1 MHHLIRTLFLLL
13 MLTVQSTSFAGGYAG
28 VGYVFSEVEPDNTS
42 SSADVQALQFH
53 FGSWFNSE
61 GTFGG
66 EFRAALGTSDDDI
79 NNVDVE
85 IDRFFG
91 AYLRGQFPN
100 SMPLRPYG
108 LIGLTRVE
116 TTEKAG
122 GSSDDENYNGL
133 SLGVGAEFT
142 IQNNVFVSMELLS
155 AVDSGGEEV
164 QNFTLGIGGRF

>member
-1 MHHLIRTLFLLL
+1 MRSFFKTFL
-13 MLTVQSTSFAGGYAG
+13 SFIFLSYAVNSVAGGYAG

-133 SLGVGAEFT
+133 SLGVGAELT